1 MADIIHL
8 KAEQRT
14 EFGKGAARRI
24 RRDDKVPAVM
34 YGHDHDPIHVT
45 LDGHAT
51 LLALRTENPLL
62 SMRSRARNLCS
73 LCRRTLSATSLRDLS
88 ATSTC

>member
-34 YGHDHDPIHVT
+34 YGHDHDPIHEI
-45 LDGHAT
+45 G
-51 LLALRTENPLL
+51 
-62 SMRSRARNLCS
+62 RAHV
-73 LCRRTLSATSLRDLS
+73 
-88 ATSTC
+88 